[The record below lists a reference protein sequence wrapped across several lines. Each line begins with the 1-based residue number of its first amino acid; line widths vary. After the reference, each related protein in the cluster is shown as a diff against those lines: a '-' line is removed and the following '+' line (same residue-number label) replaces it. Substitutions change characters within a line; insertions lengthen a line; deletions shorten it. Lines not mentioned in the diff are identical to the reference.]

1 MRNSVLILSLSLI
14 LGCNSVGDLG
24 SFGENA
30 ESIKTTANRDY
41 YPNDQ
46 LIVSAKNQ
54 FNQKNYGKAAKLFKD
69 AVQAAPMDPQALLGY
84 AAASDMLKRF
94 DQADLAYQR
103 LRPIIGERVEFLNNY
118 GYSQL
123 LRGNLTQARK
133 YFLAAYEKDPSNP
146 ITANNLE
153 LLRNSVN
160 YQKRSKGDLRGI

>member
-1 MRNSVLILSLSLI
+1 MRILLLSLSAALL
-14 LGCNSVGDLG
+14 LGCNTAGDLG

-30 ESIKTTANRDY
+30 ASVENTANRAY
-41 YPNDQ
+41 YPNDE
-46 LIVSAKNQ
+46 LIVSGKNQ
-54 FNQKNYGKAAKLFKD
+54 FKQKNYGKAAKLFKD

-94 DQADLAYQR
+94 DQSDLAYQR
-103 LRPIIGERVEFLNNY
+103 LRPIIGQRVEFLNNY

-123 LRGNLTQARK
+123 LRGNLPQARK

-153 LLRNSVN
+153 LLRNSVS

>member
-1 MRNSVLILSLSLI
+1 MRFLIGSALLI
-14 LGCNSVGDLG
+14 TLIGCNSVGDLG

-30 ESIKTTANRDY
+30 DSVNTTANRDY

-54 FNQKNYGKAAKLFKD
+54 FEQKNYGKAATLFKD
-69 AVQAAPMDPQALLGY
+69 AVRAAPMDPQALLGY

-94 DQADLAYQR
+94 DQSDLAYQR
-103 LRPIIGERVEFLNNY
+103 LRPIIGQRVEFLNNY

-123 LRGNLTQARK
+123 LRGNLQQARS
-133 YFLAAYEKDPSNP
+133 YFLQAYEKDPQNP